1 MSTKHW
7 TSDGRAD
14 AEATDSEADTSET
27 RIESLEAELDV
38 LRAENDRLRA
48 DYARA
53 RRESH
58 RRTALAL
65 AGVGVLA
72 VLGGVVL
79 PDVRSVLFVTGA
91 IGLFGGILTW
101 YLTPERVVPVG
112 VSESIYEATAAT
124 LTGIRNELGLQSVT
138 VYVPVGEDVRGFI
151 PRHREFELPE
161 SVASVFVTEDA
172 ARGVSFCPSGRR
184 LATEFEK
191 ARTTHSPEDPP
202 DTVTQL
208 GDALVEQFEIADG
221 VAVQADTG
229 QSRIFVSLRGVAFGP
244 LTRIDHPAASMLACG
259 LADELDSAVLV
270 EHVDDTTIALQLDPA
285 ADEWDGIR
293 E

>member
-1 MSTKHW
+1 MSTNHW
-7 TSDGRAD
+7 KTDGRVD
-14 AEATDSEADTSET
+14 TEQTNSEADSSEA
-27 RIESLEAELDV
+27 RIESLKAKLDI

-53 RRESH
+53 RRESY

-65 AGVGVLA
+65 AGIGTLA
-72 VLGGVVL
+72 VLGGIVL

-91 IGLFGGILTW
+91 IGLFGAILTW

-124 LTGIRNELGLQSVT
+124 LTGVRNELGLQSVT
-138 VYVPVGEDVRGFI
+138 VYIPTGEGVRGFT

-161 SVASVFVTEDA
+161 STANVFVTEDA
-172 ARGVSFCPSGRR
+172 ARGISFFPSGRR
-184 LATEFEK
+184 LAAEFEK
-191 ARTTHSPEDPP
+191 ARTTHPPEDPA
-202 DTVTQL
+202 DAVTQL

-244 LTRIDHPAASMLACG
+244 MTRIDHPAVSTLACG
-259 LADELDSAVLV
+259 VATDLDSPVLV
-270 EHVDDTTIALQLDPA
+270 EHVDDTTIALQLDPTT
-285 ADEWDGIR
+285 DEWGKMR
-293 E
+293 N